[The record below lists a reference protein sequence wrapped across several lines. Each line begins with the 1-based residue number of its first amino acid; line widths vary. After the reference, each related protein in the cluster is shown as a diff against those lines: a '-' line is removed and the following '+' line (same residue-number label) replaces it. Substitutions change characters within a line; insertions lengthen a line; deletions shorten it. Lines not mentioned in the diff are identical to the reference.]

1 MLLCLITMMKMPVN
15 ASQKKVVANKG
26 YNIDIGKKKTVNL
39 QYTAKGNGYFYFNL
53 KNKDDNYV
61 RINVTANYKTY
72 SSDNTYVYG
81 RNSYRS
87 EKYCFKKGTKVTI
100 KIISEYGSRLS
111 FRLSEK
117 KLKNFEKEKNDTV
130 SKATT
135 MKLKKT
141 YNGVAQE
148 GDEDWWTFVAPQSGN
163 YTISAV
169 CVDSQRS
176 VYIEG
181 FKITSDDYILDASC
195 YGGNGWQTVDRVK
208 VSKGDKICV
217 CIKSGY
223 YYSALYKLNIHR

>member
-1 MLLCLITMMKMPVN
+1 M
-15 ASQKKVVANKG
+15 ANKG

-135 MKLKKT
+135 MKLKKLT
-141 YNGVAQE
+141 MVWHRRVTKTGGHLLHHSQE
-148 GDEDWWTFVAPQSGN
+148 IILYQLFVL
-163 YTISAV
+163 I
-169 CVDSQRS
+169 
-176 VYIEG
+176 
-181 FKITSDDYILDASC
+181 
-195 YGGNGWQTVDRVK
+195 VK
-208 VSKGDKICV
+208 DLFTLRDLG
-217 CIKSGY
+217 
-223 YYSALYKLNIHR
+223 